1 MLIIYI
7 YSYLVLFLV
16 DLDLSKHVICQF
28 FHFYLRDFD
37 ELEIQYNFWIN
48 FLDFMSLLKFFLI
61 VFLIFLEE
69 FIHIYLYLQIIIFFF
84 NQLSLFYHELDFK
97 SLFTTILIFFH
108 QQFCDQWIFLL
119 VLLFFLVYLRRQLIY
134 SP

>member
-61 VFLIFLEE
+61 VFLIFLVD
-69 FIHIYLYLQIIIFFF
+69 FIHIWLYLQIVVFFLD
-84 NQLSLFYHELDFK
+84 QLSLFYHGLYFEN
-97 SLFTTILIFFH
+97 LFIAFFIFFH
-108 QQFCDQWIFLL
+108 QQFYDQLIFLL
-119 VLLFFLVYLRRQLIY
+119 ILLFFLIYLRQQFIY
-134 SP
+134 FP